1 MNRLYLCCVL
11 AIAMWTGAGPGR
23 ADVMEAHLP
32 GDGVQRDH
40 ALNDMLL
47 LEDIDFVAEAR
58 IGSPG
63 DHELNLH
70 INVNAPLLTRQATW
84 SNGVVMPW
92 SVTYDATTGDVDFTM
107 AGQSLQYSGLGKFGE
122 FFVRT
127 RAASANSSTLVDNMV
142 LTLDSTAVYTLSGSS
157 HAYQTGDGSLVNDRD
172 VLWVYNIPDY
182 TTATLTGDMTFSWT
196 GTMPTHS
203 SLDMGLKFGH
213 DVPEPATA
221 SLLGVGG
228 LLMLLRRRVRAR
240 AR

>member
-1 MNRLYLCCVL
+1 
-11 AIAMWTGAGPGR
+11 
-23 ADVMEAHLP
+23 MEEHLP

-40 ALNDMLL
+40 ALNAMLL

-58 IGSPG
+58 SGNGSSGG

-70 INVNAPLLTRQATW
+70 IDVNSPLLTKQATW

-92 SVTYDATTGDVDFTM
+92 SVTYDATTGEVNFDI
-107 AGQSLQYSGLGKFGE
+107 AGQSLQWTGLGKFGE
-122 FFVRT
+122 LFVRT

-142 LTLDSTAVYTLSGSS
+142 LTLDSTVYTLSGSS
-157 HAYQTGDGSLVNDRD
+157 HAYQTDDGSLVNDRD
-172 VLWVYNIPDY
+172 VLRVYNIPDY

-196 GTMPTHS
+196 GSMPTHS

-221 SLLGVGG
+221 GLLGVGG
-228 LLMLLRRRVRAR
+228 LLMLLRRRRAKSGLSGR
-240 AR
+240 